1 MLWPSICVD
10 NFFINPEEIVE
21 FANKLKYQK
30 DPKGEWPGERSD
42 PLHLIDYNFFNHIGK
57 KFFSVLYP
65 MNYKDIKYNMTLYFQ
80 KISSKYKNVGWVH
93 SDHGKEIT
101 AICYLSK
108 HKNCGT
114 SIYNYK
120 GLYPKLKNNK
130 KKEEQY
136 KTFSVKNEDILVKEN
151 NENYEETISFKSK
164 YNRIIMF
171 DSTQHHAAHKFIEDG
186 IKEDRLTLIGFI
198 NEIQSQSIKH
208 HAVETRRI

>member
-1 MLWPSICVD
+1 M
-10 NFFINPEEIVE
+10 
-21 FANKLKYQK
+21 
-30 DPKGEWPGERSD
+30 
-42 PLHLIDYNFFNHIGK
+42 
-57 KFFSVLYP
+57 
-65 MNYKDIKYNMTLYFQ
+65 
-80 KISSKYKNVGWVH
+80 H

-198 NEIQSQSIKH
+198 NEIQSQSIKY